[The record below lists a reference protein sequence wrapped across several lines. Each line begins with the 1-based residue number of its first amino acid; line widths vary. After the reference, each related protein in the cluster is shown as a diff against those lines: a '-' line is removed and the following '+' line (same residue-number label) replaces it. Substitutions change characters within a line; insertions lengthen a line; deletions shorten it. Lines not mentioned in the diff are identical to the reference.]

1 MEDKNTIPF
10 VTELSSYVGHR
21 NKKISEKNSA
31 LLSLREQLKDKKERI
46 AKAEAEYKQTFD
58 DELFDNLIQLKKDAD
73 SIKDDIN
80 KTSEVIA
87 LMGTGEF
94 NYDLKMLENEID
106 TYIEKSGLNK
116 LKEAVIVAK
125 ENYLKAI
132 SSYEDKLKDI
142 YSVRSSMDSMADNIP
157 KNVQQK
163 ILQTLTKHS
172 KELTYSDD
180 MFIPKYEYDN
190 MPIKINGE
198 AIRIYMN
205 SPYGL

>member
-10 VTELSSYVGHR
+10 VTELSGYVGHR
-21 NKKISEKNSA
+21 NKKISEKNLT
-31 LLSLREQLKDKKERI
+31 LLSLREQLKYKKERI
-46 AKAEAEYKQTFD
+46 AKAEDQYKQTFD
-58 DELFDNLIQLKKDAD
+58 DELFDTLIQLKKDAD

-94 NYDLKMLENEID
+94 NYDMKMLENEID

-132 SSYEDKLKDI
+132 SGYEDKLKDI